1 MRQTATYL
9 RLLLWLKSRLL
20 WRMYTRQMSAA
31 LGVVLLG
38 IVFVPMSL
46 LMAAGATFGFRAL
59 PPPYNEHLLR
69 GVLLWIYLM
78 WLLSPIFGYVLTEEY
93 DPSKLFLYPVP
104 PRVILAGVVAG
115 SVLDFG
121 VLMLGP
127 MMLAVV
133 IGFGRSIAAV
143 LLALA
148 AVGLFLFH
156 TLALGQ
162 AVNLGTAGLLRTR
175 RARDLMVV
183 LVPLIS
189 VVLYV
194 LMQMISHRA
203 MRVNWR
209 GLLQGQTWNILS
221 FLPPGLAARAVGA
234 ASGGEYYSAL
244 GFLTILA
251 LVAAATLYL
260 ATWVLELVYAGEVTS
275 GAMRKRPTAKV
286 GAVGTMRVREAL
298 APASA
303 PGWFGRLPPVVQAV
317 ADKEFKYLVRDPYF
331 RASLVSVA
339 YILVMV
345 VFMFLQPWGK
355 EFHWGT
361 GTAGYL
367 VWGVGTFF
375 LIMQSH
381 LPLNIFGTEGNA
393 ASLLFLFPGD
403 RKHILMGKN
412 LALFAALSA
421 VNAGLAV
428 LLTAL
433 ARQLHLLPL
442 VLLWMELATVM
453 FIAGGNLVSVY
464 LPYRV
469 VMRGW
474 RIQRGSAST
483 SFLYGLAHM
492 ATSLAI
498 ALVAL
503 PVLGAILVPTY
514 WAPPIWLVLTL
525 PVAAAYTAF
534 AYLLSLHLAE
544 QAVQRREPEIAERL
558 AREE

>member
-1 MRQTATYL
+1 VRQTATYL

-46 LMAAGATFGFRAL
+46 LMAGGAVFGFRVL

-104 PRVILAGVVAG
+104 PRVILAGVIAG

-162 AVNLGTAGLLRTR
+162 AVNLGAAGLLRTR

-194 LMQMISHRA
+194 LIQMMSHRA
-203 MRVNWR
+203 MHVNWR

-234 ASGGEYYSAL
+234 ASVGEYYAAL

-251 LVAAATLYL
+251 LVAAATLYV
-260 ATWVLELVYAGEVTS
+260 AAWVLQLVYAGEV
-275 GAMRKRPTAKV
+275 GGRAGRRRPVAAHTL
-286 GAVGTMRVREAL
+286 RIRR
-298 APASA
+298 APAGAPSA
-303 PGWFGRLPPVVQAV
+303 GWLGRLPPVVQAI

-345 VFMFLQPWGK
+345 VFMFLQPWGR

-367 VWGVGTFF
+367 IWGVGSFF
-375 LIMQSH
+375 LIIQSH

-483 SFLYGLAHM
+483 SLFYGLAHM

-514 WAPPIWLVLTL
+514 WAPAIWLVLTL